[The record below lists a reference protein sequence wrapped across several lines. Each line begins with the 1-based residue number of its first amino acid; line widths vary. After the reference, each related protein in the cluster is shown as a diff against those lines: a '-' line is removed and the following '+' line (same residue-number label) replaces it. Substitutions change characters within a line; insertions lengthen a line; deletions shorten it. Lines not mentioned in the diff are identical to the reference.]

1 MVDTPAICGRF
12 PWVHRTPAPSDHRH
26 RASPLPGLASSGED
40 HVFPGQRS
48 GLGRRPVVPNS
59 ASRCVFVESE
69 QVVETLLNG
78 VHLREHPPCPGTP
91 SLPLAEQD
99 GLLDS
104 TQV

>member
-48 GLGRRPVVPNS
+48 GLGRRPV
-59 ASRCVFVESE
+59 
-69 QVVETLLNG
+69 
-78 VHLREHPPCPGTP
+78 
-91 SLPLAEQD
+91 
-99 GLLDS
+99 
-104 TQV
+104 